1 MADLG
6 LMDIVALAKAGYK
19 KKDIDAILQS
29 KGDDTPAPAP
39 ASDPEPKEPDK
50 EGNEPQKVPAT
61 DPDSEGNGTDE
72 PAPDDKDYKKMY
84 EELQKSSEDMQ
95 AQIKELQSRINS
107 TDNSNSSGKD
117 TTTMDDLMSSFKN
130 FS

>member
-19 KKDIDAILQS
+19 KKDIDAILQD
-29 KGDDTPAPAP
+29 KGNNSPAPADT
-39 ASDPEPKEPDK
+39 SDPEPKEPNTD
-50 EGNEPQKVPAT
+50 GNEPQKVPAT
-61 DPDSEGNGTDE
+61 DPISDGKGDDT
-72 PAPDDKDYKKMY
+72 PAPDDKDYKSLY

-95 AQIKELQSRINS
+95 AQIKELQTRVNS

-117 TTTMDDLMSSFKN
+117 TTMDDLMSSFRN

>member
-19 KKDIDAILQS
+19 KKDIDAILQD
-29 KGDDTPAPAP
+29 KGDDTPAPATS
-39 ASDPEPKEPDK
+39 SDPEPKEPTK
-50 EGNEPQKVPAT
+50 EGNEPPKVPAT
-61 DPDSEGNGTDE
+61 DPDSEGNGTNE

-84 EELQKSSEDMQ
+84 EDLQKSSEDMQ
-95 AQIKELQSRINS
+95 AQIKELQSRVNS
-107 TDNSNSSGKD
+107 KDNSNSSGKN
-117 TTTMDDLMSSFKN
+117 TTMDDLMSSFRN

>member
-19 KKDIDAILQS
+19 KKDIDAILQD
-29 KGDDTPAPAP
+29 KGNDEPAPAP
-39 ASDPEPKEPDK
+39 ASDPEPKEPNTD
-50 EGNEPQKVPAT
+50 GNEPQKVPAT
-61 DPDSEGNGTDE
+61 DPDTEGKGNDE
-72 PAPDDKDYKKMY
+72 PAPDDKDYKSLY

-95 AQIKELQSRINS
+95 SQIKELQSRINS
-107 TDNSNSSGKD
+107 KDVSNSSGKD
-117 TTTMDDLMSSFKN
+117 TTMDDLIASFKN